1 MKAVLENVNRALF
14 LGSHPD
20 DIEAGAGG
28 LLVKMTEKLG
38 KDNCFCLILATTTE
52 QPGNE
57 NILDELKQS
66 MSHLGLPETNWK
78 VADIPNTRFPEN
90 SHMIRKSLEEI
101 RNQWKPDLVVTH
113 YFDNTHQDHK
123 SLAKQSIRVFRTQT
137 ILMYEDLKSTPG
149 FVPNMVV
156 SLTEKELEKKVSL
169 LESYRSQFRRHYH
182 DMEYVRSV
190 AKMRGKRL
198 DLSWGEAYHVYQMVL
213 R

>member
-1 MKAVLENVNRALF
+1 MNPMKALF

-28 LLVKMTEKLG
+28 LLVKMVEKLG
-38 KDNCFCLILATTTE
+38 GDNCYCLVFATTVE

-57 NILDELKQS
+57 KILDELREA
-66 MSHLGLPETNWK
+66 MGHLGLPEANWR
-78 VADIPNTRFPEN
+78 VAGIPNTRFPEN
-90 SHMIRKSLEEI
+90 SQRIRNSLEEM
-101 RNQWKPDLVVTH
+101 RDKWNPDLVVTH
-113 YFDNTHQDHK
+113 YLGNTHQDHRC
-123 SLAKQSIRVFRTQT
+123 LAEQTIRVFRAHT
-137 ILMYEDLKSTPG
+137 ILMYEDLKSTPH

-156 SLTEKELEKKVSL
+156 SLTRDELERKVRL

-182 DMEYVRSV
+182 DMDYVRSI
-190 AKMRGKRL
+190 ARMRGRRL